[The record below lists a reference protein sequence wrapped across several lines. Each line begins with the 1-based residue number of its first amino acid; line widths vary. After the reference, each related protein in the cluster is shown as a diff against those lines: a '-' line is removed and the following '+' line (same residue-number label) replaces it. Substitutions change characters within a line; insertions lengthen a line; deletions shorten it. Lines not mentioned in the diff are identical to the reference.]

1 VKRLI
6 FINGTMGAGK
16 TATCGELL
24 KLLGR
29 SVFLDGDWC
38 WMMDPFVVT
47 DETKKMVQGNI
58 VHLLRSFLVCSEYEN
73 VVFCWVMQYE
83 SIMDDLLS
91 QLEDLEF
98 EFHSFTL
105 MVSREALAE
114 RLQKDVENHVREPG
128 VLERSLQRL
137 PLYEKMD
144 TVKID
149 VSDISARRAAE
160 RIADAVQSRST
171 PEKSPFLGKDDPIG
185 MKKRLFFDEDAVNY
199 EKYRPGYPKELYGDV
214 IRYSGAGAGKR
225 ALEIGIGTGKATEPF
240 LKTGC
245 SVTAVELGKN
255 LADYAREK
263 LGEYPNLSV
272 RNLPFEEFWE
282 ADGSFDLIYSATA
295 FHWIPEETGFQ
306 KAFRLLRS
314 GGTLAL
320 WWNRPFPGKPGD
332 GLFEDI
338 QRVYE
343 KYRPENRKK
352 PREDRSALYRKIRE
366 TVRSYGFSEPEFRLY
381 NAERVFDADGY
392 LGVLNTY
399 SDHKNVPADEK
410 RGFEAGI
417 REAIEKHGNRLT
429 VYDTVDLYLARKP

>member
-1 VKRLI
+1 
-6 FINGTMGAGK
+6 M
-16 TATCGELL
+16 
-24 KLLGR
+24 
-29 SVFLDGDWC
+29 
-38 WMMDPFVVT
+38 
-47 DETKKMVQGNI
+47 
-58 VHLLRSFLVCSEYEN
+58 
-73 VVFCWVMQYE
+73 
-83 SIMDDLLS
+83 
-91 QLEDLEF
+91 
-98 EFHSFTL
+98 
-105 MVSREALAE
+105 
-114 RLQKDVENHVREPG
+114 
-128 VLERSLQRL
+128 
-137 PLYEKMD
+137 
-144 TVKID
+144 
-149 VSDISARRAAE
+149 
-160 RIADAVQSRST
+160 
-171 PEKSPFLGKDDPIG
+171 
-185 MKKRLFFDEDAVNY
+185 
-199 EKYRPGYPKELYGDV
+199 
-214 IRYSGAGAGKR
+214 
-225 ALEIGIGTGKATEPF
+225 
-240 LKTGC
+240 
-245 SVTAVELGKN
+245 
-255 LADYAREK
+255 
-263 LGEYPNLSV
+263 GEYPNLSV

-399 SDHKNVPADEK
+399 SDHKNVPADAK
-410 RGFEAGI
+410 RKFEAGI
-417 REAIEKHGNRLT
+417 REAIEKHGNRLI